1 MKALFGIALL
11 LTTPLSN
18 SAAPAPQKQVN
29 DSAPCL
35 IADVSRSGLP
45 FGTSITK
52 QQPET
57 GSGTAYVENKQGITA
72 ITGVPTDLKKAEHWF
87 EKAARRGY
95 APAQVNLA
103 MMYLQGWGVVRNDGA
118 ALYWLTLAAQQGQ
131 PMALFDLG
139 QLYFK
144 GCGVRRDYAEA
155 LRLFQEAA
163 QKGNAP
169 AEVNIGFMYD
179 VGLGVPHDLAATAE
193 WYRKAA
199 EAGEPAGE
207 FNLGDLYR
215 QGQGLAQNDSS
226 AFEWFQKAAAHG
238 HRKAQAMIGFMYA
251 VGRGT
256 PKDLEAAYVWI
267 AAAQSAGEPPIQDSP
282 SLAELERQL
291 PLEAIQRA
299 KGRAQLLAQSSK
311 EPSAFVLLY

>member
-1 MKALFGIALL
+1 MKAALGIALL
-11 LTTPLSN
+11 LASPLSN
-18 SAAPAPQKQVN
+18 LATPAPQKQVN
-29 DSAPCL
+29 DSAPCI
-35 IADVSRSGLP
+35 IADVSRSGLQS
-45 FGTSITK
+45 GTSDTK
-52 QQPET
+52 QQGET
-57 GSGTAYVENKQGITA
+57 GSGTAYSENKQGIAA
-72 ITGVPTDLKKAEHWF
+72 ITGVPADLKKAERWF

-139 QLYFK
+139 QLYFE

-163 QKGNAP
+163 LKGNAA

-179 VGLGVPHDLAATAE
+179 VGLGEPRDRTAAAE

-215 QGQGLAQNDSS
+215 QGEGVAQNDSS
-226 AFEWFQKAAAHG
+226 AFEWFQKAAAQG

-251 VGRGT
+251 AGRGT
-256 PKDLEAAYVWI
+256 PKDLEAAYAWI
-267 AAAQSAGEPPIQDSP
+267 VAAQSVGEPHIQDSP
-282 SLAELERQL
+282 SLAEIERQL
-291 PLEAIQRA
+291 PSDAIQRA
-299 KGRAQLLAQSSK
+299 KGRAQLLAESSK
-311 EPSAFVLLY
+311 QPAAFALLY